1 MATLLPQGTGK
12 WRKEVIILHA
22 VEGKK
27 SNGVKMGFLEE
38 GKKSW
43 KGGFSKGGTDLF
55 AVKGL
60 VYTTTSVCLSV
71 RPPVHE
77 ILNASALPLAAV
89 AAALAKPLRH

>member
-1 MATLLPQGTGK
+1 MQLTGK
-12 WRKEVIILHA
+12 
-22 VEGKK
+22 KK
-27 SNGVKMGFLEE
+27 SNGSKNGFLGRRKIVME
-38 GKKSW
+38 GR
-43 KGGFSKGGTDLF
+43 FSKGGTDLF

-89 AAALAKPLRH
+89 AAALAKPLKH

>member
-1 MATLLPQGTGK
+1 
-12 WRKEVIILHA
+12 
-22 VEGKK
+22 
-27 SNGVKMGFLEE
+27 MGFLEE

-77 ILNASALPLAAV
+77 ILNASALPFAAV
-89 AAALAKPLRH
+89 ASSSGQTAQALRWKDGGEEGDNLAAQ

>member
-1 MATLLPQGTGK
+1 MQL
-12 WRKEVIILHA
+12 KE
-22 VEGKK
+22 K
-27 SNGVKMGFLEE
+27 SNG
-38 GKKSW
+38 GKKWVSWRRGKSW

>member
-1 MATLLPQGTGK
+1 MQL
-12 WRKEVIILHA
+12 KE
-22 VEGKK
+22 K
-27 SNGVKMGFLEE
+27 SNGGKKMGFLEE